1 MVWGGVHLRASYGG
15 ASFIA
20 LLWKDKIMVNVVTK
34 MFKDAEIDAQI
45 VKVNG
50 SAMSLQQKI
59 HNVAVS
65 ILKVWHDEKGVE
77 GAALK
82 AVARINALQDA
93 SPYHTRAFSVWVGMM
108 LPLEWAAE
116 NKVWFGDVN
125 GVLTG
130 KMFIAA
136 RDLPF
141 WKASPPPQAQPFI
154 MADELQRI
162 LDKAVKRA
170 EDPKDGDVVDVAAF
184 KHLRDAIKVFNA
196 VVE

>member
-1 MVWGGVHLRASYGG
+1 
-15 ASFIA
+15 
-20 LLWKDKIMVNVVTK
+20 

-50 SAMSLQQKI
+50 AAMSLQQKI

-108 LPLEWAAE
+108 LPLEWSAE
-116 NKVWFGDVN
+116 AKVWYCDKDT
-125 GVLTG
+125 VLKG
-130 KMFIAA
+130 KPFMAA

-141 WKASPPPQAQPFI
+141 WKASAPPQAQPFI

-170 EDPKDGDVVDVAAF
+170 EDPKEGDVVDVAAF

>member
-1 MVWGGVHLRASYGG
+1 MTQ
-15 ASFIA
+15 I
-20 LLWKDKIMVNVVTK
+20 VTK
-34 MFKDAEIDAQI
+34 MFKDNEIDAQI

-50 SAMSLQQKI
+50 AAMSLQQKI

-108 LPLEWAAE
+108 LPLEWADE
-116 NKVWFGDVN
+116 HKVWFGDVN

-141 WKASPPPQAQPFI
+141 WKASPPPVAKPFI

-162 LDKAVKRA
+162 LDKSIKRA
-170 EDPKDGDVVDVAAF
+170 EKPKDGDVVNVAAF
-184 KHLRDAIKVFNA
+184 KHLREALKVLSGD

>member
-1 MVWGGVHLRASYGG
+1 MGVTFCGILY
-15 ASFIA
+15 A
-20 LLWKDKIMVNVVTK
+20 LLWKDNIMVNVVTK
-34 MFKDAEIDAQI
+34 TFKDAEIDAQI
-45 VKVNG
+45 VRVGKD
-50 SAMSLQQKI
+50 ATSLQQKI

-65 ILKVWHDEKGVE
+65 ILKVWHDEKGVD

-108 LPLEWAAE
+108 LPLQWADE
-116 NKVWFGDVN
+116 NKVWFGDVD

-130 KMFIAA
+130 KQFMAA

-141 WKASPPPQAQPFI
+141 WKASPPPKAQPFI
-154 MADELQRI
+154 MADELQKI
-162 LDKAVKRA
+162 LDKAQKRA
-170 EDPKDGDVVDVAAF
+170 DDPKDGDVVDVAAF
-184 KHLRDAIKVFNA
+184 KHLREALKVLNGD

>member
-1 MVWGGVHLRASYGG
+1 MHLWASYDG
-15 ASFIA
+15 ASFMHSYGKI
-20 LLWKDKIMVNVVTK
+20 KIMTKVVTK
-34 MFKDAEIDAQI
+34 MFSDDEIDAQI
-45 VKVNG
+45 VRVGKD
-50 SAMSLQQKI
+50 ATSLQQKI

-65 ILKVWHDEKGVE
+65 ILKVWHDEKGVD

-116 NKVWFGDVN
+116 NKVWFCDVN
-125 GVLTG
+125 CVLSG
-130 KMFIAA
+130 KQFMAA

-141 WKASPPPQAQPFI
+141 WKASPPPKAQPFI
-154 MADELQRI
+154 MADELQKI
-162 LDKAVKRA
+162 LDKAQKRA
-170 EDPKDGDVVDVAAF
+170 DDPKDGDVVDVAAF
-184 KHLRDAIKVFNA
+184 KHLREALKVLNGD

>member
-1 MVWGGVHLRASYGG
+1 MAQ
-15 ASFIA
+15 I
-20 LLWKDKIMVNVVTK
+20 VTK
-34 MFKDAEIDAQI
+34 MFKDNEIDAGI
-45 VKVNG
+45 VKI
-50 SAMSLQQKI
+50 AKDAETFQQRI
-59 HNVAVS
+59 HNYAVS

-108 LPLEWAAE
+108 LPLEWADE

-170 EDPKDGDVVDVAAF
+170 EKPKDGDVVDVAAF
-184 KHLRDAIKVFNA
+184 KHLRDAIKVFNV

>member
-1 MVWGGVHLRASYGG
+1 MA
-15 ASFIA
+15 
-20 LLWKDKIMVNVVTK
+20 KVVTK
-34 MFKDAEIDAQI
+34 MFKDNEIDAQI

-50 SAMSLQQKI
+50 DAMSLQQKI

-65 ILKVWHDEKGVE
+65 ILKVWHDDKD
-77 GAALK
+77 ALK

-108 LPLEWAAE
+108 LPLQWADE
-116 NKVWFGDVN
+116 NKVWFGDVD

-130 KMFIAA
+130 KQFMAA

-141 WKASPPPQAQPFI
+141 WKASPPPVAKPFI
-154 MADELQRI
+154 MADELQKI
-162 LDKAVKRA
+162 LDKAQKRVD
-170 EDPKDGDVVDVAAF
+170 DPKDGDVVNVAAF
-184 KHLRDAIKVFNA
+184 KHLREALKVLNGD

>member
-1 MVWGGVHLRASYGG
+1 MGVTFCGILY
-15 ASFIA
+15 A
-20 LLWKDKIMVNVVTK
+20 LLWKDKIMAKIVTK
-34 MFKDAEIDAQI
+34 MFKDNEIDAQI

-50 SAMSLQQKI
+50 DAMSLQQKI

-65 ILKVWHDEKGVE
+65 ILKVWHDEKGVD

-108 LPLEWAAE
+108 LPLQWADE
-116 NKVWFGDVN
+116 NKVWFGDVD

-130 KMFIAA
+130 KQFMAA

-141 WKASPPPQAQPFI
+141 WKASPPPVAKPFI
-154 MADELQRI
+154 MADELQKI
-162 LDKAVKRA
+162 LDKAQKRVD
-170 EDPKDGDVVDVAAF
+170 DPKDGDVVNVAAF
-184 KHLRDAIKVFNA
+184 KHLREALKVLNGD